1 MIDGKLS
8 EYIKSLGRARRI
20 DGEHD
25 CCTFPAN
32 WAVFL
37 GYQDPMKAWRFSYS
51 TENEA
56 MDIIHEAGGLV
67 KLFSDG
73 MKSAN
78 ISPRYGEPLYGDIG
92 VIKIGEHEAGA
103 IFSGQRWAIVAERGI
118 AFVSIDP
125 DYISAIWALND
136 G

>member
-67 KLFSDG
+67 SLFDDG

-78 ISPRYGEPLYGDIG
+78 IARRHGEPVYGDIG

-103 IFSGQRWAIVAERGI
+103 IFGGQRWAIVAERGI

-125 DYISAIWALND
+125 DYISAIWALSD